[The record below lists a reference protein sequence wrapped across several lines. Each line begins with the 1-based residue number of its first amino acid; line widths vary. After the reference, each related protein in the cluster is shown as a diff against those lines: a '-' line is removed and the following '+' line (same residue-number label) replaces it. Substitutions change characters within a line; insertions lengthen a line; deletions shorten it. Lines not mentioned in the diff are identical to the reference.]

1 VTDEIK
7 FKQMKLR
14 ISSAFDAGN
23 IEVINADKPGN
34 VQLKI
39 RKDTNS
45 DFLQWFYFRMDG
57 AKDQACQ
64 LNLTNA
70 GEAAYPEGW
79 ENYQA
84 RASYD
89 RETWFQVPTTYDGS
103 TLSITFTP
111 ECDAVYIA
119 YFAPFSYEQHLD
131 LVNNAQQSPL
141 CTLETIGQ
149 TTQGRPIDFLR
160 IGDGDTA
167 KKKLWVVARQHP
179 GESMAEW
186 FMLGLIDRLLDE
198 EDAVSV
204 SLLKKANLYLVPN
217 MNIDGSIL
225 GNLRVN
231 AKGVNLNR
239 EWAEPSIENSP
250 EVFYVKEKM
259 KQTGMDFVLDV
270 HGDEALPYVFL
281 SGIEG
286 IPSFD
291 DKLSQLTDDFMK
303 YWKAHSTDM
312 QDVHGYPKNEPGK
325 ANLQIGSK
333 NLGEEFNCLSQTLE
347 MPFKQNDNIPDAL
360 VGWSA
365 ERSIKLGESLVG
377 TLLNIV
383 DDL

>member
-1 VTDEIK
+1 
-7 FKQMKLR
+7 MKLS
-14 ISSAFDAGN
+14 ISSTFDAGN
-23 IEVINADKPGN
+23 IEVINADSPKN
-34 VQLKI
+34 IQLKI
-39 RKDTNS
+39 RKDTES
-45 DFLQWFYFRMDG
+45 DFLQWFYFRVQG
-57 AKDQACQ
+57 AKGQVCQ

-89 RETWFQVPTTYDGS
+89 RETWFQIPTKYIDGV
-103 TLSITFTP
+103 LSMELTP
-111 ECDAVYIA
+111 EYDSVYIA

-131 LVNNAQQSPL
+131 LVHDAQQSPL
-141 CTLETIGQ
+141 CTLESIGQ
-149 TTQGRPIDFLR
+149 TLQGRPIDFLR
-160 IGDGDTA
+160 IGDGDKT
-167 KKKLWVVARQHP
+167 KKKLWVIARQHP
-179 GESMAEW
+179 GETMAEW
-186 FMLGLIDRLLDE
+186 FMLGLISRLLDE
-198 EDAVSV
+198 EEAASI
-204 SLLKKANLYLVPN
+204 SLLDKANLYLVPN

-259 KQTGMDFVLDV
+259 KETGMDFCLDV
-270 HGDEALPYVFL
+270 HGDEGLPYVFI

-286 IPSFD
+286 IPSY
-291 DKLSQLTDDFMK
+291 DKKLNQLEGSFMSN
-303 YWKAHSTDM
+303 WKAFSPDM
-312 QDVHGYPKNEPGK
+312 QDEHGYPKNEPGT

-333 NLGEEFNCLSQTLE
+333 NLGEEFHCLSQTLE
-347 MPFKQNDNIPDAL
+347 MPFKQNDNLPDPI

-365 ERSIKLGESLVG
+365 ERSIKLGESLVN
-377 TLLNIV
+377 TLLSIV

>member
-1 VTDEIK
+1 
-7 FKQMKLR
+7 MKLS
-14 ISSAFDAGN
+14 ISSTFDAGN
-23 IEVINADKPGN
+23 IEVINAENPKN

-45 DFLQWFYFRMDG
+45 DFLQWFYFRVQG
-57 AKDQACQ
+57 AKDQACT
-64 LNLTNA
+64 LHLTNA
-70 GEAAYPEGW
+70 GEAAYPDGW

-89 RETWFQVPTTYDGS
+89 RVNWFQIPTKYVNGVLTMD
-103 TLSITFTP
+103 LTP
-111 ECDAVYIA
+111 ECDAIYIA

-141 CTLETIGQ
+141 CELETIGQ

-160 IGDGDTA
+160 IGDGDPS
-167 KKKLWVVARQHP
+167 KKKLWVIARQHP

-186 FMLGLIDRLLDE
+186 FMLGLVDRLLDE
-198 EDAVSV
+198 EDATSV
-204 SLLKKANLYLVPN
+204 SLLSKANLYLIPN

-231 AKGVNLNR
+231 AKGINFNR

-250 EVFYVKEKM
+250 EVYYAKEKM
-259 KQTGMDFVLDV
+259 REIGMDFCLDV

-291 DKLSQLTDDFMK
+291 EKLSQLSSRFMTE
-303 YWKAHSTDM
+303 WKSASPDM

-325 ANLQIGSK
+325 ANLMIGSK
-333 NLGEEFNCLSQTLE
+333 NIGEEFHCLSQTLE
-347 MPFKQNDNIPDAL
+347 MPFKQNDNIPDGI

-365 ERSIKLGESLVG
+365 ERSIKLGESLVS
-377 TLLNIV
+377 TVLNIV